1 MVILVLIMLKK
12 RHLLK
17 DKITIATLFKNGEK
31 LTKNPVTILTISHDK
46 HKVLF
51 SVSKKQLAR
60 AVDRNKIKRQM
71 RAIYFKNREL
81 FIKKPT
87 KTIAFVYFGK
97 ELIRYSIL
105 EKIMIELIQ
114 RIYKK

>member
-1 MVILVLIMLKK
+1 MLKK

-17 DKITIATLFKNGEK
+17 NKVTIATLFKNGEK
-31 LTKNPVTILTISHDK
+31 LTKSPVTILTISHEK

-51 SVSKKQLAR
+51 SVSKKQHAR

-71 RAIYFKNREL
+71 RAIYFKNKEL
-81 FIKKPT
+81 FIEKPT

-105 EKIMIELIQ
+105 EKTMIELTQ

>member
-1 MVILVLIMLKK
+1 MLKK

-31 LTKNPVTILTISHDK
+31 FTKSPVTILTISHDK

-51 SVSKKQLAR
+51 SVSKKHLAS
-60 AVDRNKIKRQM
+60 AVDRNKIKRRM
-71 RAIYFKNREL
+71 RAIYFKNKEL
-81 FIKKPT
+81 FIEKPT
-87 KTIAFVYFGK
+87 KTIAFIYFGK

-105 EKIMIELIQ
+105 EKTMLELIL
-114 RIYKK
+114 RSYKK

>member
-1 MVILVLIMLKK
+1 MLKK

-17 DKITIATLFKNGEK
+17 DKIIIATLFKNGEK
-31 LTKNPVTILTISHDK
+31 FTKSPITILTISHDK

-71 RAIYFKNREL
+71 RAIYFKNKEL
-81 FIKKPT
+81 FIENG
-87 KTIAFVYFGK
+87 GK
-97 ELIRYSIL
+97 SLTMVPSLNDSSKWADSML
-105 EKIMIELIQ
+105 EIIDA
-114 RIYKK
+114 

>member
-1 MVILVLIMLKK
+1 MLKK

-31 LTKNPVTILTISHDK
+31 FTKSPVTILIIPQDK

-51 SVSKKQLAR
+51 SVSKKQFAR

-71 RAIYFKNREL
+71 RAIYFKNKEL
-81 FIKKPT
+81 FIEKPL
-87 KTIAFVYFGK
+87 KNMAFIYFGK
-97 ELIRYSIL
+97 ELIPFSNL
-105 EKIMIELIQ
+105 EKTMIELIK
-114 RIYKK
+114 RLNKNEVN

>member
-1 MVILVLIMLKK
+1 MLKK

-31 LTKNPVTILTISHDK
+31 FTKNPVTILTISHDK

-71 RAIYFKNREL
+71 RAIYFRNREL
-81 FIKKPT
+81 FIKKPI
-87 KTIAFVYFGK
+87 KTIAFVYFGN
-97 ELIRYSIL
+97 ELIRNSIL
-105 EKIMIELIQ
+105 EKTMIELIQ

>member
-1 MVILVLIMLKK
+1 MLKK
-12 RHLLK
+12 GHLLK
-17 DKITIATLFKNGEK
+17 EKITIATLFKNGEK
-31 LTKNPVTILTISHDK
+31 FTQSPVTILIISHDK

-51 SVSKKQLAR
+51 SVSKKQFAR

-71 RAIYFKNREL
+71 RAIYFKNKEL
-81 FIKKPT
+81 FTEKPT
-87 KTIAFVYFGK
+87 KSIAFIYFGK

>member
-1 MVILVLIMLKK
+1 MLKK

-31 LTKNPVTILTISHDK
+31 FTKSPVTILTIPHNK

-51 SVSKKQLAR
+51 SVSKKQLAKS
-60 AVDRNKIKRQM
+60 VDRNKIKRQM
-71 RAIYFKNREL
+71 RAIYFKNKEL
-81 FIKKPT
+81 FIEKPT
-87 KTIAFVYFGK
+87 KSMAFIYFGK
-97 ELIRYSIL
+97 EPIRHSIL
-105 EKIMIELIQ
+105 EKIIIELAK

>member
-1 MVILVLIMLKK
+1 MLKK

-31 LTKNPVTILTISHDK
+31 FTKSPVTILTISHDSN
-46 HKVLF
+46 KVLF

-71 RAIYFKNREL
+71 RAIYFKNKEL
-81 FIKKPT
+81 FIENGGNSLTMVPSLNDSSKW
-87 KTIAFVYFGK
+87 AD
-97 ELIRYSIL
+97 SIV
-105 EKIMIELIQ
+105 KIIDI
-114 RIYKK
+114 